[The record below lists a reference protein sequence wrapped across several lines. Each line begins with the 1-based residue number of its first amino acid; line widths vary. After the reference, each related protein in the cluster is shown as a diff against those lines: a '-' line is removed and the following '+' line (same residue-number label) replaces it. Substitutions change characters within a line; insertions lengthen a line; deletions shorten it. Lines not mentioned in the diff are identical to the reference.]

1 MESIASFALCIK
13 LVKVLV
19 RSFPLWLSTPITAT
33 PKISGSQQN
42 KKAYGDPPDS
52 FPPSPNKSGKKWSG
66 DETSCWKY
74 MLLKILYAKTF
85 VLKVAVASLADQTTF
100 FLFTLERK
108 KAVRPARLSC
118 SSSNNRD
125 YESFLFKVD
134 KLLKLWLIQHF

>member
-33 PKISGSQQN
+33 PKVSGSQQN

-52 FPPSPNKSGKKWSG
+52 FPPSPNKSGKKRSG

-85 VLKVAVASLADQTTF
+85 VLKAAVASLTGQTTF
-100 FLFTLERK
+100 FLFYTRK
-108 KAVRPARLSC
+108 EKSGQACETEL
-118 SSSNNRD
+118 
-125 YESFLFKVD
+125 
-134 KLLKLWLIQHF
+134 

>member
-1 MESIASFALCIK
+1 MIDSDGKYCVIALCIK

-33 PKISGSQQN
+33 PKVSGSQQS

-52 FPPSPNKSGKKWSG
+52 FPPSPNKSRKKRSG

-85 VLKVAVASLADQTTF
+85 VLKAAVASLTGQTTF
-100 FLFTLERK
+100 FLFYTRK
-108 KAVRPARLSC
+108 EKSGQACETEL
-118 SSSNNRD
+118 
-125 YESFLFKVD
+125 
-134 KLLKLWLIQHF
+134 